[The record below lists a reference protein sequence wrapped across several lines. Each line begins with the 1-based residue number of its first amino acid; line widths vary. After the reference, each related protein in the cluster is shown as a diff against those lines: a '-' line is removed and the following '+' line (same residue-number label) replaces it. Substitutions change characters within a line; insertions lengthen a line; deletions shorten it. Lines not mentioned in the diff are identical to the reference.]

1 MCHQTCMKWWEVV
14 GSTGRLSENY
24 LMVRL
29 LTYFLLACACY
40 WWTWLEFFTMH
51 KLWRTIAPPD
61 TFDEIGALFSWA
73 SKVIRNFICFASL
86 CSVIGRPN
94 SRHLLNQSQ
103 LKMKQ
108 ITTWSSAFSR
118 ASERLLFLRGVV
130 IGYLDIFLCP
140 DWPVLQASWL
150 CFCCPYREER
160 RPTFQSLAQQLA
172 DALMELKNTEEYQT
186 QYLVWWILL
195 HLNSMC
201 FIKIVILGNA
211 DRFEMIIVT
220 NMKL

>member
-1 MCHQTCMKWWEVV
+1 
-14 GSTGRLSENY
+14 
-24 LMVRL
+24 
-29 LTYFLLACACY
+29 
-40 WWTWLEFFTMH
+40 MH

-61 TFDEIGALFSWA
+61 TFDEIGTLFSWA

-108 ITTWSSAFSR
+108 ITTWSPAFSR

-211 DRFEMIIVT
+211 DRFKMIIVT